1 MNGGKTFYF
10 AKRVAL
16 LLLHLLP
23 SAQMVARFLR
33 EVESLLPAVAY
44 HRLQEPSLLSLISP
58 TTAEN
63 TFSPLQRLP
72 QSRKLKLLVHDHLP
86 QIICSR
92 GCGEVV
98 SPVRTQSSSNVVPLF
113 TFTFSLTASSCGD
126 SRWQNR
132 NAPIRL

>member
-63 TFSPLQRLP
+63 TFSPFQCLP

-86 QIICSR
+86 QIICSP
-92 GCGEVV
+92 GCGERI
-98 SPVRTQSSSNVVPLF
+98 SPVRAQSSFSVSPLF
-113 TFTFSLTASSCGD
+113 TLTFSLTASSCGD
-126 SRWQNR
+126 SRWQNK